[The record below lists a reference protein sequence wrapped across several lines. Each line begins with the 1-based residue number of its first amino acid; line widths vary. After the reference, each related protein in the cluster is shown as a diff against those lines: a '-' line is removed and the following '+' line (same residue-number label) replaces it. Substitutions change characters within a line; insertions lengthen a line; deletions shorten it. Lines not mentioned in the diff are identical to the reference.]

1 MTRAVSVLI
10 VVMAVIAD
18 IALAPFPR
26 HLALHLVIAAL
37 LLLSI
42 AVPARL
48 AFSRRHFFYIALLLL
63 VPALL
68 WFIFFTDPA
77 PSIRF
82 SSFHYLAGLYFLALL
97 LITVYKRREE
107 GDLLPIL
114 AFILLVMIFSGHRD
128 NKTSELYKICVALQ
142 TILVIAFS
150 VLREHPLK
158 REERFRGAAYWKR
171 IVLTV
176 AVFLLMS
183 YGIAKFFVWTETKVN
198 SLFMLTLDSL
208 TFSPAFAG
216 KTDIGAVQN
225 LKGSP
230 RIVLRIISTS
240 HPSYLVGKVFRKYSK
255 GTWEADRSS
264 RIVYPVKEEVKEKVS
279 SHFTDGEG
287 SVFSLTKSRG
297 ENSEVDK
304 ATIFQTYYITAL
316 NTETLFAPRGALFSM
331 LVSEN
336 LRIDEPGVIY
346 TSMKGT
352 RGEYRL
358 ACCPG
363 EVIKSDESPETLAIY
378 LEPPPLSDRIKK
390 LNSELVRKEDSP
402 WITAQTLQNYF
413 HANFTYG
420 AAPNAA
426 GGSDVMEEFLLK
438 TKQGHCEYF
447 ATAMTL
453 LLRQNNIPARYING
467 FLVDEY
473 NRMGGYYVVRE
484 KDAHAWVEAYMPEK
498 GWVTFDPTPPNQG
511 GREEK
516 SMLPAFIREFY
527 DMLKLKLHNVVSRIM
542 AGDIK
547 GIFVFIILQI
557 RDLALWVIASPL
569 RAGIT
574 VLLIVTVTVLVMK
587 RKTLFAKGKNSG
599 NNNRKSRLQLSPG
612 VRELMKLASECERVL
627 ARKKLKRHLSDS
639 LLELSRQAGTL
650 SLDAKSLALVQ
661 EFIREYCILRFGKDE
676 LHDEDILRMKEKLQT
691 IKSLVR

>member
-1 MTRAVSVLI
+1 
-10 VVMAVIAD
+10 MALIAD

-26 HLALHLVIAAL
+26 HIALHLVAAL
-37 LLLSI
+37 LLLMSFI
-42 AVPARL
+42 VPARL
-48 AFSRRHFFYIALLLL
+48 ELSRRYFFYVAILIL
-63 VPALL
+63 VPAVI

-97 LITVYKRREE
+97 LIMVYKRREE
-107 GDLLPIL
+107 ADLLPIL

-128 NKTSELYKICVALQ
+128 PRTVGIYKICVALQ
-142 TILVIAFS
+142 TILVIFFS

-158 REERFRGAAYWKR
+158 KGELFRGGAYWKR
-171 IVLTV
+171 IIITV
-176 AVFLLMS
+176 GILLLMS
-183 YGIAKFFVWTETKVN
+183 YGIARFFVWTETKVN
-198 SLFMLTLDSL
+198 SLFLLTLDSL

-230 RIVLRIISTS
+230 RIVLRIVSTS
-240 HPSYLVGKVFRKYSK
+240 HPSYLVGKVFRKYSR

-279 SHFTDGEG
+279 SRFTGGEG
-287 SVFSLTKSRG
+287 SVFNLTKG
-297 ENSEVDK
+297 PGDLSEVDK

-336 LRIDEPGVIY
+336 LRIDDPGVIY
-346 TSMKGT
+346 TNMKGT

-363 EVIKSDESPETLAIY
+363 DVIKGNESREALSAY
-378 LEPPPLSDRIKK
+378 LEPPPFSDQIRK
-390 LNSELVRKEDSP
+390 LNSELVSRKDSP
-402 WITAQTLQNYF
+402 WVTAQNLQNYF
-413 HANFTYG
+413 HSDFTYG
-420 AAPNAA
+420 VAPNTA
-426 GGSDVMEEFLLK
+426 GSSDFLEEFLLK

-484 KDAHAWVEAYMPEK
+484 KDAHAWVEAYIAEK
-498 GWVTFDPTPPNQG
+498 GWVTFDPTPPHQG
-511 GREEK
+511 QREEK
-516 SMLPAFIREFY
+516 SMLPAFIRDYY
-527 DMLKLKLHNVVSRIM
+527 DLLKLRLHKIVSRIM

-547 GIFVFIILQI
+547 GLFAFIILQI
-557 RDLALWVIASPL
+557 RDLAMWLVASPL
-569 RAGIT
+569 RACIT
-574 VLLIVTVTVLVMK
+574 VLLIISVTVLVMK
-587 RKTLFAKGKNSG
+587 RKVIFTKGNNSG

-612 VRELMKLASECERVL
+612 VRELKKLAFECERVL
-627 ARKKLKRHLSDS
+627 ARKKLKRHFSDS
-639 LLELSRQAGTL
+639 LLELSRHAGSL

-661 EFIREYCILRFGKDE
+661 EFISEYCILRFGRDE
-676 LHDEDILRMKEKLQT
+676 IHDDDILRMKNKLQV